1 MIFMTKPGTI
11 IKIQLFQGSKAKDYF
26 ESKER
31 LFLGTILRKL
41 QNTIT
46 DDLNLSEEEK
56 RHLVSGICLLIRI
69 FREVGVSL

>member
-1 MIFMTKPGTI
+1 MTKPGTI

-31 LFLGTILRKL
+31 LFLETILRKL
-41 QNTIT
+41 QNATT

-56 RHLVSGICLLIRI
+56 NMMENI
-69 FREVGVSL
+69 FKKYEKFL